1 MVSVEENGKSK
12 KYRTYRDLESL
23 KERKEQTEKLNK
35 GNLSP
40 SLHLSMPHAS
50 DSVFKPVFCFIQ
62 HSWHG
67 IWNTAP
73 K

>member
-23 KERKEQTEKLNK
+23 KARKEQTEKLNK

-40 SLHLSMPHAS
+40 SLHPFSNPYFAS
-50 DSVFKPVFCFIQ
+50 
-62 HSWHG
+62 HSTVG
-67 IWNTAP
+67 TAIWNAAP